1 MATKK
6 TTAKKTAT
14 KKTVTKKPE
23 TKPVE
28 ELKNQPVVTA
38 LPDKDAE
45 TVVDGEVIGADV
57 LEEVPEKNDTV
68 VVASNWPR
76 NIIFDVMDDTGHM
89 RSVLI
94 RGNGTHLK
102 GLPAGILS
110 VGAYG
115 VTTNVPKA
123 LWEKIAEQ
131 HKDDPRFK
139 DGLIF
144 ASTQKKVRREAT
156 ERKDLRNGFEPV
168 DTSKKRATEPLSD

>member
-14 KKTVTKKPE
+14 KTAAKKTA

-102 GLPAGILS
+102 GLPSGILS
-110 VGAYG
+110 AGAYG
-115 VTTNVPKA
+115 VTTNVPKE
-123 LWEKIAEQ
+123 LWDKIEAQ

-139 DGLIF
+139 GGLIF

-168 DTSKKRATEPLSD
+168 DTSKKRDTEPLSD

>member
-14 KKTVTKKPE
+14 KTAAKKTA

-76 NIIFDVMDDTGHM
+76 NIIFEVMDDTGHM

-102 GLPAGILS
+102 GLPSGILS
-110 VGAYG
+110 AGAYG
-115 VTTNVPKA
+115 VTTNVPKE
-123 LWEKIAEQ
+123 LWEKIAAQ

-168 DTSKKRATEPLSD
+168 DTSKKRDTEPLSD

>member
-1 MATKK
+1 METKK
-6 TTAKKTAT
+6 TKAKRTAT
-14 KKTVTKKPE
+14 KKTVTK
-23 TKPVE
+23 PVE
-28 ELKNQPVVTA
+28 ELKEQPVVTA

-57 LEEVPEKNDTV
+57 LEEVQEKNDTV

-76 NIIFDVMDDTGHM
+76 NIIFEVMDDTGHM

-102 GLPAGILS
+102 GLPSGILS

-115 VTTNVPKA
+115 VTTNVPKE
-123 LWEKIAEQ
+123 LWEKIAAQ

-156 ERKDLRNGFEPV
+156 ERKDLRNGYEPV
-168 DTSKKRATEPLSD
+168 DTSKKRDTEPLSD

>member
-14 KKTVTKKPE
+14 KTAAKKTA

-76 NIIFDVMDDTGHM
+76 NIIFDVLDDTGHM

-102 GLPAGILS
+102 GLPSGILS
-110 VGAYG
+110 AGAYG
-115 VTTNVPKA
+115 VTTNVPKE
-123 LWEKIAEQ
+123 LWDKIEAQ

-139 DGLIF
+139 GGLIF

-168 DTSKKRATEPLSD
+168 DTSKKRDTEPLSD

>member
-14 KKTVTKKPE
+14 KTATKKTV

-28 ELKNQPVVTA
+28 ELKEQPVVTA

-76 NIIFDVMDDTGHM
+76 NIIFEVMDDTGHM

-102 GLPAGILS
+102 GLPSGILS
-110 VGAYG
+110 AGAYG
-115 VTTNVPKA
+115 VTTNVPKE
-123 LWEKIAEQ
+123 LWEKIAAQ

-139 DGLIF
+139 EGLIF

-168 DTSKKRATEPLSD
+168 DTSKKRDTEPLSD

>member
-14 KKTVTKKPE
+14 KKTVTK
-23 TKPVE
+23 PVE
-28 ELKNQPVVTA
+28 ELKEQPVVTA

-76 NIIFDVMDDTGHM
+76 NIIFDVMDDTGHI

-102 GLPAGILS
+102 GLPSGILS

-115 VTTNVPKA
+115 VTTNVPKE
-123 LWEKIAEQ
+123 LWEKIAAQ

-168 DTSKKRATEPLSD
+168 DTSKKRDTEPLSD

>member
-6 TTAKKTAT
+6 TTAKRTAT
-14 KKTVTKKPE
+14 KKTVTK
-23 TKPVE
+23 PVE
-28 ELKNQPVVTA
+28 ELKDQPVVTA

-45 TVVDGEVIGADV
+45 TVVDGEVIGADT

-76 NIIFDVMDDTGHM
+76 NIIFEVMDDTGHL

-102 GLPAGILS
+102 GLPSGILS
-110 VGAYG
+110 IGAYG
-115 VTTNVPKA
+115 VTTNVPKE
-123 LWEKIAEQ
+123 LWEKIAAQ

-168 DTSKKRATEPLSD
+168 DTSKKRDTEPLSD

>member
-6 TTAKKTAT
+6 TTAKRTAT
-14 KKTVTKKPE
+14 KKTVTK
-23 TKPVE
+23 PVE
-28 ELKNQPVVTA
+28 ELKKEPVVTA
-38 LPDKDAE
+38 LPDEDAE

-76 NIIFDVMDDTGHM
+76 NIIFEVMDDTGHM

-102 GLPAGILS
+102 GLPSGILS

-115 VTTNVPKA
+115 VTTNVPKE
-123 LWEKIAEQ
+123 LWEKIAAQ

-139 DGLIF
+139 EGLIF

-168 DTSKKRATEPLSD
+168 DTSKKRDTEPLSD

>member
-6 TTAKKTAT
+6 TTAKRTAT
-14 KKTVTKKPE
+14 KKTVTK
-23 TKPVE
+23 PVE
-28 ELKNQPVVTA
+28 ELKEQPVVTA

-102 GLPAGILS
+102 GLPSGILS

-115 VTTNVPKA
+115 VTTNVPKE
-123 LWEKIAEQ
+123 LWEKIAAQ

-168 DTSKKRATEPLSD
+168 DTSKKRDTEPLSD

>member
-6 TTAKKTAT
+6 TTAKRTAT
-14 KKTVTKKPE
+14 KKTVTK
-23 TKPVE
+23 PVE
-28 ELKNQPVVTA
+28 ELKDQPVVTA

-57 LEEVPEKNDTV
+57 LEEVQEKNDTV

-76 NIIFDVMDDTGHM
+76 NIIFEVMDDTGHM

-102 GLPAGILS
+102 GLPSGILS

-115 VTTNVPKA
+115 VTTNVPKE
-123 LWEKIAEQ
+123 LWEKIAAQ

-139 DGLIF
+139 YGLIF
-144 ASTQKKVRREAT
+144 ASTQKKVRKEAT

-168 DTSKKRATEPLSD
+168 DTSKKRDTEPLSD

>member
-6 TTAKKTAT
+6 TTSKRTAT
-14 KKTVTKKPE
+14 KKSV

-28 ELKNQPVVTA
+28 ELKDQSVVTA

-102 GLPAGILS
+102 GLASGILS

-115 VTTNVPKA
+115 VTTNVPKE
-123 LWEKIAEQ
+123 LWEKIAAQ

-139 DGLIF
+139 GGLIF

-156 ERKDLRNGFEPV
+156 ERKDLRNGYEPV
-168 DTSKKRATEPLSD
+168 DTSKKRDTEPLSD

>member
-6 TTAKKTAT
+6 TTAKRTAT
-14 KKTVTKKPE
+14 KKTVTK
-23 TKPVE
+23 PVE
-28 ELKNQPVVTA
+28 ELKEQPVVTA

-102 GLPAGILS
+102 GLPSGILS

-115 VTTNVPKA
+115 VTTNVPKE
-123 LWEKIAEQ
+123 LWEKIAAQ

-144 ASTQKKVRREAT
+144 ASSQKKVRREAT

-168 DTSKKRATEPLSD
+168 DTSKKRDTEPLSD

>member
-6 TTAKKTAT
+6 TTNKKTET
-14 KKTVTKKPE
+14 NRTV

-28 ELKNQPVVTA
+28 ELKSQPVVTA

-45 TVVDGEVIGADV
+45 TVVDGEVIGADA
-57 LEEVPEKNDTV
+57 LEEVQEKNDTV

-76 NIIFDVMDDTGHM
+76 SIVFDVKDDTGHM

-102 GLPAGILS
+102 GLPSGVLS

-115 VTTNVPKA
+115 VTTNVPRE
-123 LWEKIAEQ
+123 LWDKIAAQ

-144 ASTQKKVRREAT
+144 ASSQKKVRREAT

-168 DTSKKRATEPLSD
+168 DTSKKRDTEPLSE

>member
-6 TTAKKTAT
+6 TTDKRTAT
-14 KKTVTKKPE
+14 KKTVTK
-23 TKPVE
+23 PVE
-28 ELKNQPVVTA
+28 ELKDQPVVTA

-76 NIIFDVMDDTGHM
+76 NIIFEVMDDTGHM

-102 GLPAGILS
+102 GLPSGILS

-115 VTTNVPKA
+115 VTTNVPKE
-123 LWEKIAEQ
+123 LWEKIAAQ

-144 ASTQKKVRREAT
+144 ASSQKKVRREAT

-168 DTSKKRATEPLSD
+168 DTSKKRDTEPLSD

>member
-14 KKTVTKKPE
+14 KKTVTK
-23 TKPVE
+23 PVE
-28 ELKNQPVVTA
+28 ELKEQPVVTA

-76 NIIFDVMDDTGHM
+76 NIIFEVMDDTGHM

-102 GLPAGILS
+102 GLPSGILS

-115 VTTNVPKA
+115 VTTNVPKE
-123 LWEKIAEQ
+123 LWEKIAAQ

-139 DGLIF
+139 EGLIF

-168 DTSKKRATEPLSD
+168 DTSKKRDTEPLSD

>member
-6 TTAKKTAT
+6 TTAKRTAT
-14 KKTVTKKPE
+14 KKTA

-28 ELKNQPVVTA
+28 ELKDQPVVTA

-57 LEEVPEKNDTV
+57 LEEVQEKNDTV

-102 GLPAGILS
+102 GLPSGILS

-115 VTTNVPKA
+115 VTTNVPKE
-123 LWEKIAEQ
+123 LWEKIAAQ

-139 DGLIF
+139 EGLIF

-168 DTSKKRATEPLSD
+168 DTSKKRDTEPLSD

>member
-6 TTAKKTAT
+6 TTAKRTAT
-14 KKTVTKKPE
+14 KKTVTK
-23 TKPVE
+23 PVE
-28 ELKNQPVVTA
+28 ELKEQPVVTA

-57 LEEVPEKNDTV
+57 LEEVQEKNDTV

-76 NIIFDVMDDTGHM
+76 NIIFEVMDDTGHM

-102 GLPAGILS
+102 GLPSGILS

-115 VTTNVPKA
+115 VTTNVPKE
-123 LWEKIAEQ
+123 LWEKIAAQ

-168 DTSKKRATEPLSD
+168 DTSKKRDTEPLSD

>member
-6 TTAKKTAT
+6 TTSKRTAT
-14 KKTVTKKPE
+14 KKSV

-28 ELKNQPVVTA
+28 ELKDQPVVTA

-102 GLPAGILS
+102 GLASGILS
-110 VGAYG
+110 IGAYG
-115 VTTNVPKA
+115 VTTNVPKE
-123 LWEKIAEQ
+123 LWEKIAAQ

-139 DGLIF
+139 GGLIF

-156 ERKDLRNGFEPV
+156 ERKDLRNGYEPV
-168 DTSKKRATEPLSD
+168 DTSKKRDTEPLSD

>member
-6 TTAKKTAT
+6 TTDKRTAT
-14 KKTVTKKPE
+14 KKTVTK
-23 TKPVE
+23 PVE
-28 ELKNQPVVTA
+28 ELKEQPVVTA

-57 LEEVPEKNDTV
+57 LEEVQEKNDTV

-76 NIIFDVMDDTGHM
+76 NIIFEVMDDTGHM

-102 GLPAGILS
+102 GLPSGILS

-115 VTTNVPKA
+115 VTTNVPKE
-123 LWEKIAEQ
+123 LWEKIAAQ

-168 DTSKKRATEPLSD
+168 DTSKKRDTEPLSD

>member
-6 TTAKKTAT
+6 TTSKRTAT
-14 KKTVTKKPE
+14 KKSV

-28 ELKNQPVVTA
+28 ELKDQSVVTA

-89 RSVLI
+89 CSVLI

-102 GLPAGILS
+102 GLPSGILS

-115 VTTNVPKA
+115 VTTNVPKE
-123 LWEKIAEQ
+123 LWEKIAAQ

-139 DGLIF
+139 EGLIF

-168 DTSKKRATEPLSD
+168 DTSKKRDTEPLSD

>member
-14 KKTVTKKPE
+14 KKTAR
-23 TKPVE
+23 KPVE

-102 GLPAGILS
+102 GLPSGILS
-110 VGAYG
+110 AGAYG
-115 VTTNVPKA
+115 VTTNVPKE
-123 LWEKIAEQ
+123 LWDKIEAQ

-139 DGLIF
+139 GGLIF

-168 DTSKKRATEPLSD
+168 DTSKKRDTEPLSD

>member
-6 TTAKKTAT
+6 TTAKKTAV
-14 KKTVTKKPE
+14 KKAAS
-23 TKPVE
+23 KPVE
-28 ELKNQPVVTA
+28 EIKKEPVVTA

-76 NIIFDVMDDTGHM
+76 NIIFDVMDDTGHL

-102 GLPAGILS
+102 GLPAGTLS
-110 VGAYG
+110 AGAYG
-115 VTTNVPKA
+115 ITTNVPKE
-123 LWEKIAEQ
+123 LWEKIEAQ

-144 ASTQKKVRREAT
+144 ASTQKKVRKEAT
-156 ERKDLRNGFEPV
+156 ERKDLRNGFEPI
-168 DTSKKRATEPLSD
+168 DTSKKRDTEPLSD

>member
-6 TTAKKTAT
+6 TTAKRTAT
-14 KKTVTKKPE
+14 KKTVTK
-23 TKPVE
+23 PVE
-28 ELKNQPVVTA
+28 ELKEQPVVTA

-57 LEEVPEKNDTV
+57 LEEVQEKNDTV

-76 NIIFDVMDDTGHM
+76 NIIFEVMDDTGHM

-102 GLPAGILS
+102 GLPSGILS

-115 VTTNVPKA
+115 VTTNVPKE
-123 LWEKIAEQ
+123 LWEKIAAQ

-139 DGLIF
+139 EGLIF

-168 DTSKKRATEPLSD
+168 DTSKKRDTEPLSD

>member
-6 TTAKKTAT
+6 TTAKRTAT
-14 KKTVTKKPE
+14 KKTVTK
-23 TKPVE
+23 PVE
-28 ELKNQPVVTA
+28 ELKEQPVVTA

-76 NIIFDVMDDTGHM
+76 NIIFEVMDDTGHM

-102 GLPAGILS
+102 GLPSGILS

-115 VTTNVPKA
+115 VTTNVPKE
-123 LWEKIAEQ
+123 LWEKIAAQ

-139 DGLIF
+139 EGLIF

-156 ERKDLRNGFEPV
+156 ERKDLRNGYEPV
-168 DTSKKRATEPLSD
+168 DTSKKRDTEPLSD

>member
-1 MATKK
+1 MATKKTATKK
-6 TTAKKTAT
+6 TTAKKPAA
-14 KKTVTKKPE
+14 KPA
-23 TKPVE
+23 E
-28 ELKNQPVVTA
+28 ELKKEPVVTA

-76 NIIFDVMDDTGHM
+76 NIIFEAMDDTGHL

-102 GLPAGILS
+102 GLPSGILS
-110 VGAYG
+110 AGAYG
-115 VTTNVPKA
+115 VTTNVPKE
-123 LWEKIAEQ
+123 LWDKIEAQ

-139 DGLIF
+139 GGLIF

-168 DTSKKRATEPLSD
+168 DTSKKMDTEPLTD

>member
-6 TTAKKTAT
+6 TTAKRTAT
-14 KKTVTKKPE
+14 KKTVTK
-23 TKPVE
+23 PVE
-28 ELKNQPVVTA
+28 ELKDQPVVTA

-57 LEEVPEKNDTV
+57 LEEVQEKNDTV

-76 NIIFDVMDDTGHM
+76 NIIFEVMDDTGHM

-102 GLPAGILS
+102 GLPSGILS

-115 VTTNVPKA
+115 VTTNVPKE
-123 LWEKIAEQ
+123 LWEKIAAQ

-144 ASTQKKVRREAT
+144 ASSQKKVRREAT
-156 ERKDLRNGFEPV
+156 ERKDLRNGYEPV
-168 DTSKKRATEPLSD
+168 DTSKKRDTEPLSD

>member
-6 TTAKKTAT
+6 TTAKRTA
-14 KKTVTKKPE
+14 KKTV

-28 ELKNQPVVTA
+28 ELKEQPVVTA

-57 LEEVPEKNDTV
+57 LEEVQEKNDTV

-76 NIIFDVMDDTGHM
+76 NIIFEVMDDTGHM

-102 GLPAGILS
+102 GLPSGILS

-115 VTTNVPKA
+115 VTTNVPKE
-123 LWEKIAEQ
+123 LWEKIAAQ

-139 DGLIF
+139 EGLIF

-156 ERKDLRNGFEPV
+156 ERKDLRNGYEPV
-168 DTSKKRATEPLSD
+168 DTSKKRDTEPLSD

>member
-6 TTAKKTAT
+6 TTSKRTAT
-14 KKTVTKKPE
+14 KKSV

-28 ELKNQPVVTA
+28 ELKDQPVVTA

-76 NIIFDVMDDTGHM
+76 NIIFEVMDDTGHM

-94 RGNGTHLK
+94 RGNGSHLK
-102 GLPAGILS
+102 GLSSGILS

-115 VTTNVPKA
+115 VTTNVPKE
-123 LWEKIAEQ
+123 LWEKIAAQ

-139 DGLIF
+139 EGLIF

-168 DTSKKRATEPLSD
+168 DTSKKRDTEPLSD

>member
-6 TTAKKTAT
+6 TTAKRTAT
-14 KKTVTKKPE
+14 KKTVTK
-23 TKPVE
+23 PVE
-28 ELKNQPVVTA
+28 ELKDQPVVTA

-76 NIIFDVMDDTGHM
+76 NIIFEVMDDTGHM

-102 GLPAGILS
+102 GLPSGILS

-115 VTTNVPKA
+115 VTTNVPKE
-123 LWEKIAEQ
+123 LWEKIAAQ

-168 DTSKKRATEPLSD
+168 DTSKKRDTEPLSD

>member
-6 TTAKKTAT
+6 TTAKRTAT
-14 KKTVTKKPE
+14 KKTVTK
-23 TKPVE
+23 PVE
-28 ELKNQPVVTA
+28 ELKDQPVVTA

-57 LEEVPEKNDTV
+57 LEEVQEKNDTV

-76 NIIFDVMDDTGHM
+76 NIIFEVMDDTGHM

-102 GLPAGILS
+102 GLPSGILS

-115 VTTNVPKA
+115 VTTNVPKE
-123 LWEKIAEQ
+123 LWEKIAAQ

-168 DTSKKRATEPLSD
+168 DTSKKRDTEPLSD

>member
-6 TTAKKTAT
+6 TTAKRTAT
-14 KKTVTKKPE
+14 KKTVTK
-23 TKPVE
+23 PVE
-28 ELKNQPVVTA
+28 ELKEQPVVTA

-76 NIIFDVMDDTGHM
+76 NIIFEVMDDTGHM

-102 GLPAGILS
+102 GLPSGILS

-115 VTTNVPKA
+115 VTTNVPKE
-123 LWEKIAEQ
+123 LWEKIAAQ

-168 DTSKKRATEPLSD
+168 DTSKKRDTEPLSD

>member
-14 KKTVTKKPE
+14 KKTAR
-23 TKPVE
+23 KPVE

-76 NIIFDVMDDTGHM
+76 NIIFEVMDDTGHM

-102 GLPAGILS
+102 GLPSGILS
-110 VGAYG
+110 AGAYG
-115 VTTNVPKA
+115 VTTNVPKE
-123 LWEKIAEQ
+123 LWDKIEAQ

-139 DGLIF
+139 GGLIF

-168 DTSKKRATEPLSD
+168 DTSKKRDTEPLSD

>member
-14 KKTVTKKPE
+14 KTAAKKTA

-102 GLPAGILS
+102 GLPSGILS
-110 VGAYG
+110 AGAYG
-115 VTTNVPKA
+115 VTTNVPKE
-123 LWEKIAEQ
+123 LWEKIAAQ

-168 DTSKKRATEPLSD
+168 DTSKKRDTEPLSD

>member
-6 TTAKKTAT
+6 TTAKRTAT
-14 KKTVTKKPE
+14 KKTVTK
-23 TKPVE
+23 PVE
-28 ELKNQPVVTA
+28 KLKDQPVVTA

-102 GLPAGILS
+102 GLPSGILS

-115 VTTNVPKA
+115 VTTNVPKE
-123 LWEKIAEQ
+123 LWEKIAAQ

-139 DGLIF
+139 EGLIF

-156 ERKDLRNGFEPV
+156 ERKDLRNGYEPV
-168 DTSKKRATEPLSD
+168 DTSKKRDTEPLSD